1 MVPNPAPLSPEEC
14 LARLRLYRSENVGP
28 ATYYQLINRY
38 GSGEKALEAL
48 PHLAEKGGR
57 SQALRLYSQQ
67 EAQDEWDRHIQMGA
81 VLVIEGMPEYPKSL
95 QCLSDAPPVLSMKGN
110 LNLLET
116 KMLAIVGSRNASVSG
131 RKLARRF
138 AEVMGQRGYGVISGL
153 ARGIDTAAHEG
164 SVATGTLAVIA
175 GGVDKIYPP
184 ENRNLYHQIAEQGLL
199 VAESPLGM
207 DPHATLFPRR
217 NRLISALSCGVLV
230 IEAALHSGSLITAK
244 YAASQGKDVFVVP
257 GSPLDARY
265 QGSLQLLKQGCVLTT
280 GPSDIFDVL
289 ERNYALTF
297 HESSQAYDASLYE
310 AAEDMQAGEDVV
322 KGKILEAL
330 SFTPTLMDDVMR
342 AVPANANQVLA
353 QVLELELAGLVMR
366 HPGNLIA
373 RTV

>member
-1 MVPNPAPLSPEEC
+1 
-14 LARLRLYRSENVGP
+14 
-28 ATYYQLINRY
+28 
-38 GSGEKALEAL
+38 
-48 PHLAEKGGR
+48 
-57 SQALRLYSQQ
+57 
-67 EAQDEWDRHIQMGA
+67 
-81 VLVIEGMPEYPKSL
+81 
-95 QCLSDAPPVLSMKGN
+95 
-110 LNLLET
+110 
-116 KMLAIVGSRNASVSG
+116 
-131 RKLARRF
+131 
-138 AEVMGQRGYGVISGL
+138 MGQRGYGVISGL